1 MPKFE
6 DKFVHFRWSEEL
18 KGKKV
23 FYAYHICHLERDVI
37 SNSSRGVVVND
48 GLQEQPFGVKHDDG
62 RVHAWRFVYY
72 DPNYELKLAYEQGK
86 KIECKRKGDAW
97 GDLDWDYTPSPAWL
111 DDHEYR
117 IQPEG
122 TNLVTKRELAKWLAM
137 GNGEYQV
144 RRGDQ
149 FSCFNDYSYD
159 AQDANE
165 PTEIPCVR
173 KWNDSEWHEPTR
185 EYLGL

>member
-6 DKFVHFRWSEEL
+6 NKYIYCVWEDWL

-23 FYAYHICHLERDVI
+23 FFSDYIDKLKWRVEK
-37 SNSSRGVVVND
+37 ND
-48 GLQEQPFGVKHDDG
+48 LRYVDTIVGNYSENCPFHMKEAG
-62 RVHAWRFVYY
+62 FYSFCYY
-72 DPNYELKLAYEQGK
+72 DPYYELKLAYEQGK

-97 GDLDWDYTPSPAWL
+97 DDWDYTSAPRWL
-111 DDHEYR
+111 DACEYR

-137 GNGEYQV
+137 GNGEFQV

-149 FSCFNDYSYD
+149 VSCCNEYLYD

-165 PTEIPCVR
+165 TTDIPCVR
-173 KWNDSEWHEPTR
+173 KWDDDEWHEPTR